1 MESTK
6 EYLKLFNACPIKIGD
21 TVRVLRGWKDGEYG
35 YYGYVCWNDYDP
47 DAPRLDVD
55 FVVTDKY
62 DDCYQI
68 NNKDDTWYVPFF
80 VLEVVK
86 STPINTVT
94 SDDYLAFHKASGLK
108 VGDRVKI
115 TRKASNDEMGWIN
128 VWVDKMDRC
137 IGDIGE
143 IIVDDKNDGWLVD
156 VRGIK
161 RDFQTFILQ
170 KIDEPAKKKE
180 MKPVS
185 EEIVVKE
192 NSVIVNGCEL
202 TKEQVAALHYKLFR
216 KGKKRVKKT

>member
-6 EYLKLFNACPIKIGD
+6 EYLKLFNACPIKVGD

-47 DAPRLDVD
+47 DAPRFDVD
-55 FVVTDKY
+55 LVVTGKY

-68 NNKDDTWYVPFF
+68 NNKDATWYFPFF

-86 STPINTVT
+86 STPINTAT

-108 VGDRVKI
+108 VGDKVKI
-115 TRKASNDEMGWIN
+115 TRKAKDYEMGW
-128 VWVDKMDRC
+128 
-137 IGDIGE
+137 GDIWASYM
-143 IIVDDKNDGWLVD
+143 DDYISNNTYKITGDAKSYGWELD
-156 VRGIK
+156 NK
-161 RDFQTFILQ
+161 CAFPTFVLQ

-202 TKEQVAALHYKLFR
+202 TKEQVTALHYKLFR